1 MMHVAQSP
9 LKCKLNHSLYEPDW
23 QRLQTTVLPLGPI
36 YSWTLWKEQG
46 QGVRG
51 GEEMGL
57 MLLSPK
63 LNFWTYY
70 CCIIYNE

>member
-46 QGVRG
+46 GAGRKRRRRNGVNASVPQT
-51 GEEMGL
+51 EFL
-57 MLLSPK
+57 DLL
-63 LNFWTYY
+63 LLHYLQ
-70 CCIIYNE
+70 